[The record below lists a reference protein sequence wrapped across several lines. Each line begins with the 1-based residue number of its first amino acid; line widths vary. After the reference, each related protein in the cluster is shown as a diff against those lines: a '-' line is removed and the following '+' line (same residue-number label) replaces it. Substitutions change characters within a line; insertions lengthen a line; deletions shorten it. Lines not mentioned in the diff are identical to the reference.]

1 MAQSI
6 SQNQNT
12 HRNESFWG
20 RSIRRAS
27 ANSSGSSQTRASGA
41 ARSSDSVQLSRGAQ
55 AAAAADQVRSVLN
68 GLGFSTGTT
77 ARNSADVGARR
88 NSGFGA
94 SAGVNARARVGGS
107 SGVSERAGTT
117 RSSNSTGSTVR
128 NVVNVLDAA
137 SILNPVTA
145 PLTIGRRAATLIGVE
160 TGLINPDRSSR
171 LGAFEATAGNERGT
185 TGRAAHNSI
194 GGIYM
199 LLGNFGEDQ
208 IGNVFNSREARQ
220 EFGQSL
226 SNGSS
231 RRLAEMEHGYWDR
244 QRQESGSAGGY
255 MGSAFSPQARDMIQ
269 QVMGR
274 F

>member
-12 HRNESFWG
+12 RSNETFWG
-20 RSIRRAS
+20 RSIRRAA
-27 ANSSGSSQTRASGA
+27 ANSTSSSRASSSSSRA
-41 ARSSDSVQLSRGAQ
+41 AGSSDSVQLSRGAQ
-55 AAAAADQVRSVLN
+55 AAAAADRVRSVLN
-68 GLGFSTGTT
+68 GLGFSTGTA
-77 ARNSADVGARR
+77 ARNSSDVRSLR
-88 NSGFGA
+88 SN
-94 SAGVNARARVGGS
+94 AGVNARARVGGS
-107 SGVSERAGTT
+107 SGVTERAGTT

-160 TGLINPDRSSR
+160 TGMINPDRSSR

-244 QRQESGSAGGY
+244 QRRESGSAGGY

-274 F
+274 I

>member
-1 MAQSI
+1 MAHSI

-12 HRNESFWG
+12 RRNQSFWG
-20 RSIRRAS
+20 SSIRRAC
-27 ANSSGSSQTRASGA
+27 AYSSTSSTRASGA
-41 ARSSDSVQLSRGAQ
+41 TSATTSSSDSVQLSRGAQ
-55 AAAAADQVRSVLN
+55 AAAAANQVRSVLN

-77 ARNSADVGARR
+77 ARNSADVGAR
-88 NSGFGA
+88 A
-94 SAGVNARARVGGS
+94 SIGGRVAERAASSRS
-107 SGVSERAGTT
+107 SGD
-117 RSSNSTGSTVR
+117 SSLR

-145 PLTIGRRAATLIGVE
+145 PLTVGRRAATLIGVE
-160 TGLINPDRSSR
+160 TGLVNPDRSSR
-171 LGAFEATAGNERGT
+171 LGAFEATAGNQRGT

-220 EFGQSL
+220 EFDQSL

-244 QRQESGSAGGY
+244 QRREAGSAGGY
-255 MGSAFSPQARDMIQ
+255 MGSAFSPQVRDMIQ

-274 F
+274 I

>member
-12 HRNESFWG
+12 HRNETFWG

-68 GLGFSTGTT
+68 GLGFTTGTT
-77 ARNSADVGARR
+77 ARNSSDLGARQ
-88 NSGFGA
+88 NTGSFG
-94 SAGVNARARVGGS
+94 SNAGVSARARIGGS
-107 SGVSERAGTT
+107 TGLTSQAGS
-117 RSSNSTGSTVR
+117 RGSSSNSTLR

-145 PLTIGRRAATLIGVE
+145 PLTIGRRAATLVGVE

-244 QRQESGSAGGY
+244 QRRESGSAGGY

-274 F
+274 I

>member
-12 HRNESFWG
+12 RRNETVWG
-20 RSIRRAS
+20 RSIRRAA
-27 ANSSGSSQTRASGA
+27 ANSTSSSRASSSSSGA
-41 ARSSDSVQLSRGAQ
+41 TRSSDSVQLSRGAQ

-77 ARNSADVGARR
+77 ARNSSDLGARQR
-88 NSGFGA
+88 S
-94 SAGVNARARVGGS
+94 GGS
-107 SGVSERAGTT
+107 SGVTSQAGSG
-117 RSSNSTGSTVR
+117 RSSSNSTLR

-145 PLTIGRRAATLIGVE
+145 PLTIGRRAATLVGVE
-160 TGLINPDRSSR
+160 TGMINPERSSR